1 MTTDAPGAPGIEPRW
16 TSSAKEAVGTA
27 LGAGSPVWFTLSHGI
42 LNEVYYP
49 RIDTACLRDAE
60 FLVSTPD
67 GRFFEEK
74 RHGTHHTGA
83 IETAVPAY
91 RVETGDSRGEFTIT
105 KRYATDPDRPS
116 LLIDVTFTS
125 ADEPLGNYTL
135 VFLAAPHLANHGQG
149 NTAWTDEYKGT
160 PVVYASRDDS
170 VMAVA
175 TTAPVLAR
183 SVGYVGASDAWQ
195 DLHTHNIMEWQ
206 WDRAENGNVAVAVR
220 PDLAACEGRFTIAL
234 GFGATPAEAG
244 QRAVA
249 SLRDGFDAA
258 LARYRAAWRAWSERI
273 RLPDSHDPVARAS
286 ALVLAT
292 HEAKA
297 FPGGLIAS
305 LSVPW
310 GFAKGDGDLGG
321 YHLVW
326 PRDHVEAAGALFAI
340 GAHADGLR
348 ALSYLRATQ
357 EADGHWA
364 QNLWLDGTP
373 YWGGVQMDET
383 ALPVLLV
390 DLARSVGAL
399 GAAAAQDHYWP
410 MVRSAARYLVCN
422 GPVTSQDRWEED
434 GGYSPFTL
442 ATEIAALLVAAEM
455 ADDAGEPKVAT
466 YLRDTADTWNA
477 HIETWCYASGT
488 ELATTFGIDGYY
500 VRIGAP
506 DVPDPDAS
514 DPDGAGVASPTDG
527 WVPIKNRPP
536 GEDAA
541 PARTVVSPDALALV
555 RFGLRAPDDPRILA
569 TLRVI
574 DATLKEGFPFGPG
587 WRRYTDDGYGEHPD
601 GNPFD
606 GAGQGRIWPLLTGE
620 RAHVAIAAKHLDEA
634 RSLAA
639 TMQAMA
645 GNGGL
650 LPEQTWD
657 AADLPERELFYG
669 RPAGSAMPL
678 VWAHAEYLKL
688 LRSIADGAV
697 FDLPAAVQRHL
708 PSAAARQRRFWRRNH
723 KIQRIPA
730 GATLR
735 IELTAPA
742 FVHWSPDGWATTHE
756 TATSPTGIGMHIAD
770 LATGDLPEGTKL
782 LFTVAWREPGS
793 AASEGYDRQQHK
805 IMIGRSPQ

>member
-1 MTTDAPGAPGIEPRW
+1 MTTMAPGAPGIEPRW

-27 LGAGSPVWFTLSHGI
+27 HGAGSPLWFTLSHGI

-49 RIDTACLRDAE
+49 RLDTACLRDAE
-60 FLVSTPD
+60 FLVATPD

-74 RHGTHHTGA
+74 RHGMHHTTA
-83 IETAVPAY
+83 IETSIPTFM
-91 RVETGDSRGEFTIT
+91 VETGDSHGEFAIT
-105 KRYATDPDRPS
+105 KRYVTDPDRPT
-116 LLIDVTFTS
+116 LLVDVSFTS
-125 ADEPLGNYTL
+125 EVEPLGNYTL
-135 VFLAAPHLANHGQG
+135 VFLAAPHLANHGSG
-149 NTAWTDEYKGT
+149 NTAWVDDYKGT
-160 PVVYASRDDS
+160 PVVYASRGDT
-170 VMAVA
+170 VLAVA
-175 TTAPVLAR
+175 ATAPLLAR
-183 SVGYVGASDAWQ
+183 SVGYVGSSDAWQ
-195 DLHTHNIMEWQ
+195 DLHTNHAMEWQ
-206 WDRAENGNVAVAVR
+206 WDRAEDGNVAVALR

-234 GFGATPAEAG
+234 GFGASPAEAG

-249 SLRDGFDAA
+249 SLRDGFDAS
-258 LARYRAAWRAWSERI
+258 LARFRAGWRSWNRGI
-273 RLPDSHDPVARAS
+273 HLPDLHDPVARAS
-286 ALVLAT
+286 ALVLAA

-326 PRDHVEAAGALFAI
+326 PRDHAEAAGAFFAI

-348 ALSYLRATQ
+348 ALAYLRATQ

-373 YWGGVQMDET
+373 YWNGVQMDET

-399 GAAAAQDHYWP
+399 DADRALERYWP
-410 MVRSAARYLVCN
+410 MVRAAARYLVCN
-422 GPVTSQDRWEED
+422 GPVTAQDRWEED

-442 ATEIAALLVAAEM
+442 ATEIAALLVAADM
-455 ADDAGEPKVAT
+455 ADEAGEPRVAA
-466 YLRDTADTWNA
+466 YLRETADCWNA
-477 HIETWCYASGT
+477 HIETWCYVSGT
-488 ELATTFGIDGYY
+488 ELATSFGVDGYY
-500 VRIGAP
+500 VRIG
-506 DVPDPDAS
+506 VPDEA
-514 DPDGAGVASPTDG
+514 GAATPTEG

-536 GEDAA
+536 GEDNV
-541 PARTVVSPDALALV
+541 PARSVVSPDALALV
-555 RFGLRAPDDPRILA
+555 RFGLRSPDDPRILA

-574 DATLKEGFPFGPG
+574 DATLREDFPYGPG

-601 GNPFD
+601 GEPFD
-606 GAGQGRIWPLLTGE
+606 GSGQGRIWPLLTGE
-620 RAHVAIAAKHLDEA
+620 RGHFAVAGKRSEEA
-634 RSLAA
+634 RALAA

-645 GNGGL
+645 GHGGL

-697 FDLPAAVQRHL
+697 FDLPTAVQRHR
-708 PSAAARQRRFWRRNH
+708 PSPAARRRRFWRRNH
-723 KIQRIPA
+723 KIQHIPA
-730 GATLR
+730 GTTLR
-735 IELTAPA
+735 VELTAPA
-742 FVHWSPDGWATTHE
+742 YVHWSPDEWTTTHE

-770 LATGDLPEGTKL
+770 LDTASLPEGAEL
-782 LFTVAWREPGS
+782 VFTVAWRDPGF
-793 AASEGYDRQQHK
+793 AADHDADDNGQHRLT
-805 IMIGRSPQ
+805 IGGDPR

>member
-1 MTTDAPGAPGIEPRW
+1 
-16 TSSAKEAVGTA
+16 
-27 LGAGSPVWFTLSHGI
+27 
-42 LNEVYYP
+42 
-49 RIDTACLRDAE
+49 
-60 FLVSTPD
+60 
-67 GRFFEEK
+67 
-74 RHGTHHTGA
+74 
-83 IETAVPAY
+83 
-91 RVETGDSRGEFTIT
+91 
-105 KRYATDPDRPS
+105 
-116 LLIDVTFTS
+116 
-125 ADEPLGNYTL
+125 
-135 VFLAAPHLANHGQG
+135 
-149 NTAWTDEYKGT
+149 
-160 PVVYASRDDS
+160 
-170 VMAVA
+170 
-175 TTAPVLAR
+175 
-183 SVGYVGASDAWQ
+183 
-195 DLHTHNIMEWQ
+195 
-206 WDRAENGNVAVAVR
+206 
-220 PDLAACEGRFTIAL
+220 
-234 GFGATPAEAG
+234 
-244 QRAVA
+244 
-249 SLRDGFDAA
+249 
-258 LARYRAAWRAWSERI
+258 
-273 RLPDSHDPVARAS
+273 
-286 ALVLAT
+286 
-292 HEAKA
+292 
-297 FPGGLIAS
+297 
-305 LSVPW
+305 
-310 GFAKGDGDLGG
+310 
-321 YHLVW
+321 
-326 PRDHVEAAGALFAI
+326 
-340 GAHADGLR
+340 
-348 ALSYLRATQ
+348 
-357 EADGHWA
+357 
-364 QNLWLDGTP
+364 
-373 YWGGVQMDET
+373 
-383 ALPVLLV
+383 
-390 DLARSVGAL
+390 
-399 GAAAAQDHYWP
+399 
-410 MVRSAARYLVCN
+410 
-422 GPVTSQDRWEED
+422 
-434 GGYSPFTL
+434 
-442 ATEIAALLVAAEM
+442 
-455 ADDAGEPKVAT
+455 
-466 YLRDTADTWNA
+466 
-477 HIETWCYASGT
+477 
-488 ELATTFGIDGYY
+488 
-500 VRIGAP
+500 
-506 DVPDPDAS
+506 
-514 DPDGAGVASPTDG
+514 
-527 WVPIKNRPP
+527 VPIKNRPP

-708 PSAAARQRRFWRRNH
+708 PSAVARQRRFWRRNH

-770 LATGDLPEGTKL
+770 LATGDLPEGTEL